1 MTLKE
6 RLRTMTT
13 PDTQHET
20 DAIIERIES
29 IQREITA
36 IHNADVESSSELWAN
51 RAEIRDLED
60 EWRRLD
66 ELLPQQPPSTAG
78 DRHSTTIR
86 HYGGSN
92 DE

>member
-36 IHNADVESSSELWAN
+36 LHNTDVESSSELWAN
-51 RAEIRDLED
+51 RAEIHALED

-66 ELLPQQPPSTAG
+66 ELLTQQPPSTAG
-78 DRHSTTIR
+78 EADNGTK
-86 HYGGSN
+86 
-92 DE
+92 